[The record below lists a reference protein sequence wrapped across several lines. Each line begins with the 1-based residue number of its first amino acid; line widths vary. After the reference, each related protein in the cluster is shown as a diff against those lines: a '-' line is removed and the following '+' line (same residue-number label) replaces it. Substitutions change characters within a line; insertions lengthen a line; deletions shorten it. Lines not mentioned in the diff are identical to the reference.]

1 MARCQVHESG
11 RPNDTSDEMSAAMRR
26 WIIEQSLDSRV
37 GHIGSALSIV
47 EIVAI
52 LWGRILHRPAT
63 LDPDRDR
70 FILAKGHAALAL
82 YAAMRWL
89 GLLDPDDFRT
99 YCKDG
104 SLLAAHPEWG
114 LPGVEVATG
123 SLGQGLSVGCGLAY
137 ALRQRGSPA
146 KVYVLLSDAECNEGQ
161 VWEAAMFAAH
171 HHLDNLLAVVDVNG
185 MQAMG
190 RTADVLDLAPMG
202 PRWRAFGWHDQEVDG
217 HDEAALYA
225 ALTDGIAPRQGPA
238 VVLARTVQGKGVSFM
253 EHKLEWHY
261 RNLTPELAAQALCDI
276 GGRL

>member
-1 MARCQVHESG
+1 MGPTRTNDSG
-11 RPNDTSDEMSAAMRR
+11 RPDENAQEMSAAMRR
-26 WIIEQSLDSRV
+26 WIIEQSLKSQV

-47 EIVAI
+47 DIMAV

-63 LDPDRDR
+63 NDPDRDR

-82 YAAMRWL
+82 YTAMRWL
-89 GLLDPDDFRT
+89 GLLSSEDFLT

-104 SLLAAHPEWG
+104 SILAAHPEWG

-137 ALRQRGSPA
+137 ALRQRASRA

-171 HHLDNLLAVVDVNG
+171 HHLDNLIAVVDVNG

-190 RTADVLDLAPMG
+190 QTADILDLSPMG

-217 HDEAALYA
+217 HDEAALYT
-225 ALTDGIAPRQGPA
+225 ALTDGLASRQGPA

-253 EHKLEWHY
+253 EDKLEWHY
-261 RNLTPELAAQALCDI
+261 RNLTPELAGQALCDI
-276 GGRL
+276 GGRG